1 MHKNRKRFHRLSV
14 KFIFGI
20 TGILLLILTATLFI
34 NSRVMER
41 YYLHR
46 QRENVRQAGE
56 TLKEA
61 LARGCTPEEAALE
74 LEERENVLVAFSRNT
89 DNYDS
94 LSSDLREKF
103 RQKGLGF
110 QKFWL
115 WEEDYISAVQNGY
128 RFRLYG
134 QEKLNYG
141 ILVEYIPVGDQL
153 YAIAAIVPD
162 AADFIRLVNR
172 FSIVLYAVS
181 LAAAVG
187 LISLFVK
194 HITNPLRQMEH
205 FSRQLSR
212 QEYAVLDI
220 RTGDELETVAESMN
234 QMSRSLREYEKQL
247 LNKNRQMKQLLDD
260 VAHDIKTPVS
270 LIGMYASGIK
280 DGLDDGTFLD
290 TIEEQNARISRLVE
304 RLLSLS
310 RIESSEYP
318 FSPIALDTILHKC
331 MEDQR
336 MALHARGLSFQEELA
351 CDVEI
356 MGNSELVA
364 LLFSNLLSNAVK
376 YASSG
381 AVEVTLCRMGE
392 WCRFRISNGFNNAA
406 LDPERIW
413 DPFYVG
419 EPSRSRALTGTGLG
433 LAIVKR
439 IAEQYGYSVRCEIG
453 EGRILFEVLFP
464 AALKNEN

>member
-141 ILVEYIPVGDQL
+141 ILVEYMPVGEQL

-212 QEYAVLDI
+212 QEYAVI

-310 RIESSEYP
+310 RIESREYP

-336 MALHARGLSFQEELA
+336 MALHARGMSFQEELA
-351 CDVEI
+351 CDVQI
-356 MGNSELVA
+356 IGNSELVA